1 MFSLYVHGPI
11 RMHLPT
17 LQWVGALECM
27 HVILEGD
34 GDIVTIKRRYPILAP
49 PGDLRLRR
57 VGTSTEPKVKTEGN
71 GGKFWIRELLDP
83 TSVCGTNVNR
93 YLKASLPP

>member
-57 VGTSTEPKVKTEGN
+57 VGASTEPKVKTEGN
-71 GGKFWIRELLDP
+71 GGKRRETEESFGLENFWILLLFVEP
-83 TSVCGTNVNR
+83 MLIAT
-93 YLKASLPP
+93 